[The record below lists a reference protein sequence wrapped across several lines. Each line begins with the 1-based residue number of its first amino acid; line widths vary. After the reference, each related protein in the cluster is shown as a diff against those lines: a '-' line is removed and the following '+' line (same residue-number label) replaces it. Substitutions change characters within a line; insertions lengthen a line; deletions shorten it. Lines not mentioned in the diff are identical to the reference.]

1 VNLHF
6 IFFSLLLLLGLRA
19 GGFHACT
26 QLERL
31 GVSFQ
36 VMSVTPNTT
45 GNITDMD
52 NPFAFLLSLEASS
65 ENSHIYSTIFLAKL
79 KTHVCLRI
87 KELTF
92 NITVYG

>member
-1 VNLHF
+1 MH
-6 IFFSLLLLLGLRA
+6 STGE
-19 GGFHACT
+19 T
-26 QLERL
+26 SSY
-31 GVSFQ
+31 SFQ

-79 KTHVCLRI
+79 NTHVCLRI